1 MFKNPKNQK
10 TMALVLFCNTII
22 YYTLHTHSQRN
33 LSRIPFQET
42 SKSLKIKKKKKIIVI
57 NGLSIT
63 YIWYSCRYLLSIN
76 MLSIPNWISLR
87 VAFVIDFQNYGL
99 MVIWHLISYV

>member
-42 SKSLKIKKKKKIIVI
+42 SKSLKIKKKKKDYCYQWII
-57 NGLSIT
+57 
-63 YIWYSCRYLLSIN
+63 YYL
-76 MLSIPNWISLR
+76 
-87 VAFVIDFQNYGL
+87 Y
-99 MVIWHLISYV
+99 MV